1 MEYRSTDGQEKY
13 VICRVKESINARRVY
28 LHEVTDAE
36 GIANALQKHGKKIS
50 DTLKAQRP
58 GAEAPEH
65 MRGIALYTYILN
77 EFINP
82 VNSSKVVDENGEP
95 LVVYH
100 GTTQFGFTEVDFDK
114 VDDKISFFASDNIN
128 VAQTYSGI
136 PRY

>member
-65 MRGIALYTYILN
+65 MRGIALYAYILN

-95 LVVYH
+95 LVVIRY
-100 GTTQFGFTEVDFDK
+100 GENGVSFNLTLQNRIMTGFL
-114 VDDKISFFASDNIN
+114 
-128 VAQTYSGI
+128 
-136 PRY
+136 